1 MCKTKMTTRLSS
13 WKEEE
18 MTTSLDRESRSKE
31 VTIMEVM
38 QEKDTMEMTTTMVEG
53 DKESRTKEMSIKEMR

>member
-31 VTIMEVM
+31 LTIMGVK
-38 QEKDTMEMTTTMVEG
+38 QEKDTMEMTTTMVER

>member
-1 MCKTKMTTRLSS
+1 MCKTKLTTRLSS

-18 MTTSLDRESRSKE
+18 MTTNLDRESRSKKL
-31 VTIMEVM
+31 TIMGVK

>member
-13 WKEEE
+13 WKKEE

>member
-31 VTIMEVM
+31 LTIMGVK

>member
-1 MCKTKMTTRLSS
+1 MTTRLSS
-13 WKEEE
+13 WEEDR

-38 QEKDTMEMTTTMVEG
+38 QEKDTMTTTMVEG

>member
-1 MCKTKMTTRLSS
+1 MCKTKLTTRLSS

-31 VTIMEVM
+31 LTIMGVK
-38 QEKDTMEMTTTMVEG
+38 QEKDTMEMTTTMVER

>member
-31 VTIMEVM
+31 LTIMGVM

>member
-1 MCKTKMTTRLSS
+1 MCKTKLTTRLSS

-31 VTIMEVM
+31 VTIMEVI
-38 QEKDTMEMTTTMVEG
+38 QEKD
-53 DKESRTKEMSIKEMR
+53 DIKEEFFVGHQEWWD